1 MRVEDHRLCDWREG
15 TKWKITFLIRDTT
28 KENKT
33 KVALPVA
40 SHVSGNMSLKRPSAP
55 TTVLCLNHGDLEQVL
70 LFLPSALCHVIAT
83 IGPSREKDPC
93 SLASLRN
100 RTLDDVLLK
109 GKRLK

>member
-1 MRVEDHRLCDWREG
+1 M
-15 TKWKITFLIRDTT
+15 
-28 KENKT
+28 
-33 KVALPVA
+33 ALPVA

-100 RTLDDVLLK
+100 RTFGGVLLK